1 MKHGPS
7 YVRVRG
13 VLMIG
18 LVGSGTVWMIRQL
31 DSELVGSAD
40 WVIEWIA
47 KKIVRDVMSVALEG
61 AWVLRSF

>member
-18 LVGSGTVWMIRQL
+18 LVGSGTVWLIRQL
-31 DSELVGSAD
+31 DRELIGSAD

-47 KKIVRDVMSVALEG
+47 KKIVRDVLSVALEG

>member
-18 LVGSGTVWMIRQL
+18 LVGSGTVWMIRHQYR
-31 DSELVGSAD
+31 ELIGSAD

>member
-31 DSELVGSAD
+31 DSELIGSAD
-40 WVIEWIA
+40 WVIECIA